1 VGSVKRHSNGRWRAR
16 YRDES
21 GGEHAR
27 HFARKIDAERW
38 LATVQ
43 ADMLRG
49 TYVDPRA
56 GRVTFRDYAERWRS
70 IQVHRPTTRAQ
81 IETHLR
87 RNVYPYLGDRP
98 MGSIRRSEIQAWI
111 RRLVTTGEGRR
122 ALAPSTIEV
131 VYRYVVAIFRSAVA
145 DRVIVASPCIDVRLP
160 KGKPR
165 RVEPISTEAVMGLVD
180 AVEPRY
186 RALIVLGA
194 GTGLRHGE
202 AVGVELDQVD
212 FLRRTLDVRQQLVVV
227 AGEEPKVAPPKTAGS
242 YRTVPL
248 PRVVLG
254 ALAAHVAEF
263 PPTAVELE
271 DVTGPEPVRR
281 RVLLLFT
288 TPDGRPLRRTS
299 FSAGVWQKARAL
311 AGLPESVT
319 FHDLRHYYASLLI
332 RHNESVKV
340 VQARLGHASAA
351 ETLDTYSHLWPDSED
366 RTRLAVDQVLGVEP
380 GADSVR
386 TGDAW

>member
-1 VGSVKRHSNGRWRAR
+1 
-16 YRDES
+16 
-21 GGEHAR
+21 
-27 HFARKIDAERW
+27 
-38 LATVQ
+38 
-43 ADMLRG
+43 
-49 TYVDPRA
+49 
-56 GRVTFRDYAERWRS
+56 
-70 IQVHRPTTRAQ
+70 
-81 IETHLR
+81 
-87 RNVYPYLGDRP
+87 
-98 MGSIRRSEIQAWI
+98 
-111 RRLVTTGEGRR
+111 
-122 ALAPSTIEV
+122 
-131 VYRYVVAIFRSAVA
+131 
-145 DRVIVASPCIDVRLP
+145 
-160 KGKPR
+160 
-165 RVEPISTEAVMGLVD
+165 MGLVD

-227 AGEEPKVAPPKTAGS
+227 AREEPKVAPPKTAGS